1 MKVREMENGKT
12 VPFIDLILLEEG
24 DVVVDEDGDVI
35 ESPTKSN
42 LLSRSTSR
50 PILDLEFEIWEVL
63 GREDRH
69 TASRPIT
76 GSLRLTRSSRANE
89 RCFWAFCGVWYADG
103 EGGRAANDSHAV
115 TVSVSALFVESLPV
129 PLSSSHKYSRSLL
142 KNCRL
147 NM

>member
-50 PILDLEFEIWEVL
+50 PILDLEFEI
-63 GREDRH
+63 
-69 TASRPIT
+69 
-76 GSLRLTRSSRANE
+76 
-89 RCFWAFCGVWYADG
+89 
-103 EGGRAANDSHAV
+103 
-115 TVSVSALFVESLPV
+115 
-129 PLSSSHKYSRSLL
+129 
-142 KNCRL
+142 
-147 NM
+147 